1 MKMHGPLIWILVVCW
16 KLIPQQGGIEGLGL
30 AGLLTIFLGG
40 WRDGLV
46 VKSIGC
52 SSRRPRF
59 KSKYQDGSQQP
70 SVALVPWDLV
80 PSCSL

>member
-1 MKMHGPLIWILVVCW
+1 MKIHGPLIWIVVGCW

-30 AGLLTIFLGG
+30 AGLLTIFLGV

-52 SSRRPRF
+52 SFRGPRS
-59 KSKYQDGSQQP
+59 KSKYQHGSQQP
-70 SVALVPWDLV
+70 SVALVPWDLM

>member
-40 WRDGLV
+40 RRDGLV
-46 VKSIGC
+46 VKSIG
-52 SSRRPRF
+52 
-59 KSKYQDGSQQP
+59 
-70 SVALVPWDLV
+70 
-80 PSCSL
+80 